1 MKKGVILFCILI
13 GVQFSYT
20 QEALTPFNDYWRIGV
35 TGMYRTYA
43 ASNESNALDF
53 KIENINVPSY
63 GLKYNFYQFKNYNM
77 SASLQ
82 HYRYSENYKFN
93 LKAEDFPGGYELQF
107 HDTYRY
113 NQLELMNFNLM
124 IDRYFNLK
132 NHYLVVG
139 VGPEVRLLQSFR
151 HYTATSY
158 SNGIQT
164 DDEVTVL
171 STNSDSEKD
180 VNIGIRADAGI
191 GLASNI
197 GLFEFRLHGHLG
209 FTKFIKGTATVD
221 NLLVNPSSVTGFSVS
236 GNYIGVGMSYF
247 PKRKEKKVRE

>member
-1 MKKGVILFCILI
+1 MKKGIILFCIII
-13 GVQFSYT
+13 GVQLSYT
-20 QEALTPFNDYWRIGV
+20 QEASTPFNDYWRMGV

-43 ASNESNALDF
+43 DSNEPNALDF

-63 GLKYNFYQFKNYNM
+63 GVKYNFYQFKNYNL

-82 HYRYSENYKFN
+82 HYRYSENHKYT
-93 LKAEDFPGGYELQF
+93 LKAEDFPDGFDLSF
-107 HDTYRY
+107 HNTYIF
-113 NQLELMNFNLM
+113 NQLELMDLNLM

-139 VGPEVRLLQSFR
+139 IGPEVRLLQSYR
-151 HYTATSY
+151 HHTST
-158 SNGIQT
+158 SVDG
-164 DDEVTVL
+164 VTYL
-171 STNSDSEKD
+171 STNIDSEKD
-180 VNIGIRADAGI
+180 VNFGIRADAGVGI
-191 GLASNI
+191 ASPI

-221 NLLVNPSSVTGFSVS
+221 NLLVNPSSVTDFSVS
-236 GNYIGVGMSYF
+236 GNYIGVGMSYY